1 MVKPQNRAEVS
12 RRVRDRIGE
21 LGRSGISQANIAK
34 RLGLNTRTVE
44 RWRSGEVVPTQA
56 NRSRLYALNRRLVF
70 PRDITSRVVKNVI
83 VNGTIS
89 PPPLFKIPVSTG
101 RVPKYWKRMKVWR
114 AYVVI
119 NAEVEFTDGNKQFIT
134 STIGNEGQ
142 LPPNS
147 RLDSRL
153 KFDGIEAEW
162 REQINKVNDSQRILN
177 YTVTKAE
184 IKLVGVGIK
193 W

>member
-1 MVKPQNRAEVS
+1 MVKAQNRAEVS

-21 LGRSGISQANIAK
+21 LGRSGISQANIAN
-34 RLGLNTRTVE
+34 RLNVNPRTVE
-44 RWRSGEVVPTQA
+44 RWRSGETVPTQA
-56 NRSRLYALNRRLVF
+56 NRNRLYALNRRLVW
-70 PRDITSRVVKNVI
+70 PRDITSRVVKKVI

>member
-1 MVKPQNRAEVS
+1 VK
-12 RRVRDRIGE
+12 
-21 LGRSGISQANIAK
+21 K
-34 RLGLNTRTVE
+34 
-44 RWRSGEVVPTQA
+44 VV
-56 NRSRLYALNRRLVF
+56 
-70 PRDITSRVVKNVI
+70 
-83 VNGTIS
+83 VNGVIS

-101 RVPKYWKRMKVWR
+101 RVPKYWKRLKVYR

-119 NAEVEFTDGNKQFIT
+119 NAEVEFADGNKQFIT
-134 STIGNEGQ
+134 STLGNKGQ

-153 KFDGIEAEW
+153 KFDGVSGEW
-162 REQINKVNDSQRILN
+162 LEQINKVNDSQRILN

-184 IKLVGVGIK
+184 IKLVGEEIK

>member
-1 MVKPQNRAEVS
+1 MVKAQNRAEVS

-56 NRSRLYALNRRLVF
+56 NRNRLYALNRRLVW
-70 PRDITSRVVKNVI
+70 PRDITSRVVKKVV
-83 VNGTIS
+83 VNGVIS

-101 RVPKYWKRMKVWR
+101 RVPKYWKRLKVYR

-119 NAEVEFTDGNKQFIT
+119 NAEVEFADGNKQFIT
-134 STIGNEGQ
+134 STLGNKGQ

-153 KFDGIEAEW
+153 KFDGVSGEW
-162 REQINKVNDSQRILN
+162 LEQINKVNDSQRILN

-184 IKLVGVGIK
+184 IKLVGEEIK

>member
-1 MVKPQNRAEVS
+1 MVKAQNRAEVS

-21 LGRSGISQANIAK
+21 LGRSGISQANIAN
-34 RLGLNTRTVE
+34 RLNVNTRTVE

-83 VNGTIS
+83 ENGKYAK
-89 PPPLFKIPVSTG
+89 PPLFKVPVSTG
-101 RVPKYWKRMKVWR
+101 RVPKYWKRLKVFR

-119 NAEVEFTDGNKQFIT
+119 NAVVEFADGDKQFIT
-134 STIGNEGQ
+134 STIGYTAE

-153 KFDGIEAEW
+153 KFDGIAGEW
-162 REQINKVNDSQRILN
+162 LEQINKVNDSQRILN

-184 IKLVGVGIK
+184 IKLTGDGIK

>member
-1 MVKPQNRAEVS
+1 MVKPQNRVEVS

-34 RLGLNTRTVE
+34 RLNLNTRTVE
-44 RWRSGEVVPTQA
+44 RWRSGEVVPTQT
-56 NRSRLYALNRRLVF
+56 NRNRLYALNRRLVF
-70 PRDITSRVVKNVI
+70 PRDITSRVVKRVI

-119 NAEVEFTDGNKQFIT
+119 NADVEFTDGSVQYIT
-134 STIGNEGQ
+134 STIGYTAE

-147 RLDSRL
+147 RLDSKL
-153 KFDGIEAEW
+153 KFDGIEGEW
-162 REQINKVNDSQRILN
+162 RTQLKKINDSQKILN
-177 YTVTKAE
+177 YTVHYAE
-184 IKLVGVGIK
+184 IKLTGDNIK